1 MNKTAT
7 LYLAGGCFWG
17 TEHYF
22 KQIRGVLSTKVGY
35 ANGNIAH
42 PTYEQVCSKTTGFA
56 ETVEVT
62 YNPEVLPLT
71 LLVQLFFRSID
82 PTSINRQGGDIGTQ
96 YRTGIYYTDP
106 DTRPFLIAERT
117 KLAQA
122 IGKNVAVE
130 IEPLRNF
137 YAAEDYHQD
146 YLDKNP
152 GGYCHVA
159 PSLFAEARKA
169 NADTTQHKY
178 ERPSTDTL
186 KSKLTEIQY
195 QVTQNAATERPFT
208 NEYDHE
214 FRPGIYVDITTGEP
228 LFLSTDKFDS
238 GCGWPA
244 FSKPIDG
251 HLLKSIKDT
260 SHGMQRIEVRSNK
273 GNAHL
278 GHVFND
284 GPKEKGGLRYCIN
297 SASLRF
303 VPQTEMEK
311 QGYGAYLP
319 LLETPKAAQH

>member
-7 LYLAGGCFWG
+7 LYFAGGCFWG

-35 ANGNIAH
+35 ANGNIEH

-56 ETVEVT
+56 EAVEVT

-71 LLVQLFFRSID
+71 LLVQLYFRSID
-82 PTSINRQGGDIGTQ
+82 PTSVNRQGGDIGTQ
-96 YRTGIYYTDP
+96 YRTGIYYKDA
-106 DTRPFLIAERT
+106 DVRPFLIAERT

-152 GGYCHVA
+152 GGYCHVSPA
-159 PSLFAEARKA
+159 LFAEARKA
-169 NADTTQHKY
+169 NADTTQRKY
-178 ERPSTDTL
+178 ERPS
-186 KSKLTEIQY
+186 
-195 QVTQNAATERPFT
+195 T

-244 FSKPIDG
+244 FSKPIDA
-251 HLLKSIKDT
+251 HLLKNIKDT
-260 SHGMQRIEVRSNK
+260 SHGMQRIEVRSSK

-303 VPQTEMEK
+303 IPQAEMEK

>member
-1 MNKTAT
+1 MKNPLRGLLLLLVAVCCIACRSNTSATSDTNSSQTINKTAT
-7 LYLAGGCFWG
+7 LYFAGGCFWG

-35 ANGNIAH
+35 ANGNIEH

-56 ETVEVT
+56 EAVEVT

-71 LLVQLFFRSID
+71 LLVQLYFRSID

-159 PSLFAEARKA
+159 PALFAEARRA

-195 QVTQNAATERPFT
+195 QVTQNAHAAHRGAQQQRQCSPRSRLQRWSQRKGRFALL
-208 NEYDHE
+208 HQQCFPA
-214 FRPGIYVDITTGEP
+214 FRPSSRDGKTRLWRLPPLVGNTQGSTT
-228 LFLSTDKFDS
+228 
-238 GCGWPA
+238 
-244 FSKPIDG
+244 
-251 HLLKSIKDT
+251 LKAP
-260 SHGMQRIEVRSNK
+260 R
-273 GNAHL
+273 
-278 GHVFND
+278 
-284 GPKEKGGLRYCIN
+284 KEKKRGR
-297 SASLRF
+297 
-303 VPQTEMEK
+303 
-311 QGYGAYLP
+311 
-319 LLETPKAAQH
+319 

>member
-1 MNKTAT
+1 MKNPLRGLLLLLVTVCCIACRSNTSATSDTNSSQTMNKTAT
-7 LYLAGGCFWG
+7 LYFAGGCFWG

-35 ANGNIAH
+35 ANGNIEH

-56 ETVEVT
+56 EAVEVT

-71 LLVQLFFRSID
+71 LLVQLYFRSID

-130 IEPLRNF
+130 IESLRNF

-169 NADTTQHKY
+169 NADTTQRKY
-178 ERPSTDTL
+178 
-186 KSKLTEIQY
+186 
-195 QVTQNAATERPFT
+195 
-208 NEYDHE
+208 
-214 FRPGIYVDITTGEP
+214 
-228 LFLSTDKFDS
+228 
-238 GCGWPA
+238 
-244 FSKPIDG
+244 
-251 HLLKSIKDT
+251 
-260 SHGMQRIEVRSNK
+260 
-273 GNAHL
+273 
-278 GHVFND
+278 
-284 GPKEKGGLRYCIN
+284 
-297 SASLRF
+297 
-303 VPQTEMEK
+303 
-311 QGYGAYLP
+311 
-319 LLETPKAAQH
+319 